1 MLLLASNQLY
11 NKPWSSTYYAD
22 AMHATQGWQSHLYI
36 ALELKSLSFKPIC
49 YIFGSPSARSCESRE
64 SALMCVLIYLNN
76 VLGYY
81 TIGDIHYVDYL
92 MQHNNQSCIV
102 GVVHLVYINETIICN
117 YVYMDFGLYIMTFDL
132 Y

>member
-76 VLGYY
+76 SVITQSEIFTMW
-81 TIGDIHYVDYL
+81 TI
-92 MQHNNQSCIV
+92 SC
-102 GVVHLVYINETIICN
+102 NIITN
-117 YVYMDFGLYIMTFDL
+117 HA
-132 Y
+132 